1 LRWAAPLLL
10 LSLTASL
17 AVTFVVEGESLAPPS
32 APRGVDGAPPG
43 WYVVPYLYGD
53 ESSAASL
60 VSARTLADG
69 QVSAAAARIAVPDG
83 HYRIWARVGCRDR
96 AAQAGFALTI
106 GGLTRA
112 IAIDAGVATG
122 KKHVWLPLTDAP
134 VHLDGPTE
142 VTLRDAEPTTV
153 AALDLL
159 AFSDDPAFEPS
170 ALPLPRWP
178 NAGAAAGLSA
188 RFWLPALFDEPLY
201 VTAGL
206 TWPVLLSVTNR
217 DPQPVAGGQL
227 TIELPPGVTMLDPT
241 ARELGQRSEHFSL
254 SAAAPRTIHRSRLAG
269 GGERLELALGEIP
282 AGLDG
287 MTSTAGSVALMLQ
300 AALDAPPRSVIRV
313 GCRTPTQDEAWTPCD
328 LVVLPAPPVRPG
340 PRAAYWLLDL
350 PYLAPFS
357 AGERRAVL
365 QSAALLGYNR
375 VNLIEGLQH
384 DDLAYD
390 RLFANRYAMLA
401 GEARAAGLEPVMG
414 MVRWIPWTPH
424 RTYSDRYLATHPN
437 AAAVLAP
444 GARAAAEGRRMVSP
458 TALLEYDGDYF
469 EERLN
474 DLATLARQAAIREV
488 YWDDEENRPLELSFD
503 PASLDL
509 FSRVANLPRAG
520 LGPVPPMTPQR
531 ILGDPALRKQWVAF
545 RCEQNSAITALL
557 RRRMNALIPGL
568 RLFIYSG
575 FQSEHTA
582 ATYGVDWRLVA
593 PHADG
598 VIAGSGWANITMISE
613 AHATWQAVRRAAP
626 GAQTMFVEHAINDW
640 PGTTRWSDPTTTT
653 ARVVLAAA
661 AGAVGLND
669 CCSVYTMDGRHL
681 SGIAAAAS
689 FVAEH
694 EKLLATGQRTVYD
707 TNGDGYLDTVVVRA
721 VSSVLTVTANGTQ
734 HPQTLRPRV
743 GQAGELPA
751 EVTLLAGG
759 WQAWRDDNAPIVPQ
773 RPR

>member
-1 LRWAAPLLL
+1 
-10 LSLTASL
+10 
-17 AVTFVVEGESLAPPS
+17 
-32 APRGVDGAPPG
+32 
-43 WYVVPYLYGD
+43 
-53 ESSAASL
+53 
-60 VSARTLADG
+60 
-69 QVSAAAARIAVPDG
+69 
-83 HYRIWARVGCRDR
+83 
-96 AAQAGFALTI
+96 
-106 GGLTRA
+106 
-112 IAIDAGVATG
+112 
-122 KKHVWLPLTDAP
+122 
-134 VHLDGPTE
+134 
-142 VTLRDAEPTTV
+142 
-153 AALDLL
+153 
-159 AFSDDPAFEPS
+159 
-170 ALPLPRWP
+170 
-178 NAGAAAGLSA
+178 
-188 RFWLPALFDEPLY
+188 
-201 VTAGL
+201 
-206 TWPVLLSVTNR
+206 
-217 DPQPVAGGQL
+217 
-227 TIELPPGVTMLDPT
+227 M
-241 ARELGQRSEHFSL
+241 
-254 SAAAPRTIHRSRLAG
+254 
-269 GGERLELALGEIP
+269 GEIP

-545 RCEQNSAITALL
+545 RCEQNSAITAQL
-557 RRRMNALIPGL
+557 RRRINAPSPGL

-613 AHATWQAVRRAAP
+613 AHATGRRSGEPRP
-626 GAQTMFVEHAINDW
+626 GRRRCSRTRDSPTGRAQPA
-640 PGTTRWSDPTTTT
+640 GATRRPPPRGWSGRRGGGGG
-653 ARVVLAAA
+653 AERLLAA
-661 AGAVGLND
+661 
-669 CCSVYTMDGRHL
+669 SYTMDGRHL
-681 SGIAAAAS
+681 SGIAAAPARRRTRETARDRPANR
-689 FVAEH
+689 VRYQRRR
-694 EKLLATGQRTVYD
+694 LLGHRRCARGQQRLDGHGQRHAAPAD
-707 TNGDGYLDTVVVRA
+707 PPAARRPGW
-721 VSSVLTVTANGTQ
+721 GT
-734 HPQTLRPRV
+734 
-743 GQAGELPA
+743 
-751 EVTLLAGG
+751 AGG
-759 WQAWRDDNAPIVPQ
+759 GHPAGRRMAGLA
-773 RPR
+773 